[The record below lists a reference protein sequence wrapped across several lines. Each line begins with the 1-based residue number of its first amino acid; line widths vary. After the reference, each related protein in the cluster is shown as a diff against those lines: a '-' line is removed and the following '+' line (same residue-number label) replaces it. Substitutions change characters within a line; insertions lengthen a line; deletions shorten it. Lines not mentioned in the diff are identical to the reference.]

1 MIKQEDSQQQSAGE
15 DTDPQQKASGNGN
28 SGSADS
34 DTSKIYL
41 TDNSTLQ
48 TPEEYELDKHGN
60 HHEDSQVT
68 ATDVED
74 SEPGIDDNTLA
85 GSDLPG
91 VSEK

>member
-1 MIKQEDSQQQSAGE
+1 MINQEDNQQQPAGE
-15 DTDPQQKASGNGN
+15 DTDPQQRASGKSNPGN
-28 SGSADS
+28 ADN

-48 TPEEYELDKHGN
+48 TPEEYELDKHGD

-68 ATDVED
+68 ATDVQD

>member
-1 MIKQEDSQQQSAGE
+1 MINQEDDQQQPAGE
-15 DTDPQQKASGNGN
+15 DTDAQKHVSGN
-28 SGSADS
+28 ADN

-41 TDNSTLQ
+41 TGNSTLQ

-74 SEPGIDDNTLA
+74 SELGIDDNTLA